1 MSRKE
6 LETEIQAMLD
16 GMLEDERIKGLETI
30 LLEDPEARELYLSYA
45 RLHCSLGL
53 STVGKRTA
61 ETWGVVPMKRI
72 VSLQRQRG
80 IQLAIAASIMLTLFS
95 GILLWWRMAP
105 NLGPLHAYQAS
116 SDAKYAVIH
125 PEGETA
131 PEGNF
136 LRTGSRLKLREG
148 KIECWIHEGVHAII
162 KGPAEL
168 TVRGEKEVFLGE
180 GIAWFNVAKGAEGF
194 TVVTPDAEV
203 VDLGTEFG
211 VIADPSE
218 DDEAHVFAGKVR
230 LTNLRK
236 PSEARLLKAG
246 DGYSVD
252 DGGNYGRIRNDSREI
267 FADLTEDAKMPAPS
281 DLRHRPPRK
290 SVFAAPP
297 SHVKTEVFTAGTG
310 SQQGDDWLQSYRTGV
325 RFTSSRDF
333 LSGNPGLLT
342 NAPGQGGEM
351 RGAAPSP
358 EGIDDTRWDFVL
370 GPAAGENGFT
380 LTGITVHGALTEEV
394 SYGLSRGDLDF
405 AVRFSTVSEP
415 RVFRSL
421 LPREAYVNPAP
432 KEGEGV
438 RVSISMQFPLREV
451 HTLRFVINGSPSRD
465 GRSSSYAEIDVNG
478 FPSER

>member
-1 MSRKE
+1 MNRKE
-6 LETEIQAMLD
+6 LETEIQGMLD
-16 GMLEDERIKGLETI
+16 GTLEDERIKGLETI
-30 LLEDPEARELYLSYA
+30 LLEDLDARELYLSYV

-61 ETWGVVPMKRI
+61 ETWGVVPMRRI

-125 PEGETA
+125 PEGKTA

-162 KGPAEL
+162 EGPADL

-194 TVVTPDAEV
+194 TVVTPEAEV

-211 VIADPSE
+211 VIADPLK

-230 LTNLRK
+230 LRNLRK
-236 PSEARLLKAG
+236 ASEAKLLKAG

-252 DGGNYGRIRNDSREI
+252 DGGNYGGASKDSREV
-267 FADLTEDAKMPAPS
+267 FSALSEDAKMPAPS
-281 DLRHRPPRK
+281 NLKHRPSTK

-297 SHVKTEVFTAGTG
+297 SRVETEVFTAGTG
-310 SQQGDDWLQSYRTGV
+310 SQRDDDWLQTYRPGI
-325 RFTSSRDF
+325 RFSSSRNF
-333 LSGNPGLLT
+333 LFGNPGLLT
-342 NAPGQGGEM
+342 NAPGQGGEK

-358 EGIDDTRWDFVL
+358 EGVDDTRWDFVV
-370 GPAAGENGFT
+370 GPTAGEYGFT
-380 LTGITVHGALTEEV
+380 LTGITVHGALTESI
-394 SYGLSRGDLDF
+394 SYGSSRGDLDF
-405 AVRFSTVSEP
+405 AIRYSTVSEP
-415 RVFRSL
+415 KVFRAL
-421 LPREAYVNPAP
+421 LPRDSYVNNDPQ
-432 KEGEGV
+432 EGEGV
-438 RVSISMQFPLREV
+438 RVSIAMSFPLREV

-465 GRSSSYAEIDVNG
+465 GRSSSYAEIDVDG
-478 FPSER
+478 FPTND